1 VGGGFDSRRRG
12 WRDRPARGGIQNL
25 NIEPH
30 GLDIGARLQTICGI
44 PGGDQWG
51 GVCL

>member
-1 VGGGFDSRRRG
+1 MARSTSKGGDQ
-12 WRDRPARGGIQNL
+12 PQHP

-30 GLDIGARLQTICGI
+30 GLDIGARLQTICGV

-51 GVCL
+51 GGCL

>member
-1 VGGGFDSRRRG
+1 MVVLTVGGRDSEIDQQGR
-12 WRDRPARGGIQNL
+12 GIQNP

-30 GLDIGARLQTICGI
+30 GLDIGARLQTICGV

-51 GVCL
+51 GGCL